1 MVNEVKLNS
10 PIRSAFAVLVVD
22 TRCAGRCVTHGV
34 LGGVVDMR
42 CAGRCCVTRGVLG
55 VVV

>member
-22 TRCAGRCVTHGV
+22 TRCAGRCVTRGV

-55 VVV
+55 IVV